1 LFSTK
6 IQTFVTL
13 QQTANQMKLK
23 NPLTVKEYA
32 DKYGLSVFTLYKQI
46 HSGLLK
52 YEKRGSV
59 YLVEDQKPAYKQT
72 GRRGKLQG

>member
-1 LFSTK
+1 MVK
-6 IQTFVTL
+6 
-13 QQTANQMKLK
+13 AMKLK

-46 HSGLLK
+46 HAGMHR

-59 YLVEDQKPAYKQT
+59 YLVEDQKPVYKEK
-72 GRRGKLQG
+72 GKKGKLQG